1 MSDLYYK
8 KYLKYRSK
16 YLTLKNQVGGNI
28 DNLVIEMA
36 KAQNLIQLGS
46 LLSLKESIATMKA
59 FANNT
64 KLLSEYQI
72 KEGIENMGRNIKNLD
87 TLLRDPGLEMDDKK
101 HFRMCYLPKMYT
113 EHLECLLQTV
123 GKIMNYHKPGKPAEK
138 QLKMSKDPVK
148 FFEFLKASSFNVI
161 TPTNTADKIID
172 VKSHVYRCAA
182 NVITE
187 LGGTV

>member
-46 LLSLKESIATMKA
+46 LLSLKESIATMKS

-87 TLLRDPGLEMDDKK
+87 TLLRDPGLSMDDKK
-101 HFRMCYLPKMYT
+101 HFWMCYLPNDYT
-113 EHLECLLQTV
+113 KHLTCLIQSV
-123 GKIMNYHKPGKPAEK
+123 AKIMDYHKPGQPAEK

-148 FFEFLKASSFNVI
+148 FVEFLKAPSFNVI
-161 TPTNTADKIID
+161 TLTNTADKIIN
-172 VKSHVYRCAA
+172 VKFDVYRCAE
-182 NVITE
+182 NVIKE